1 MWVNEDNSEL
11 QAPQNE
17 QLTTG
22 DALLESRKGL
32 PNFQRWFPSVQCSAS
47 QINVI

>member
-11 QAPQNE
+11 QAPQDE

-32 PNFQRWFPSVQCSAS
+32 PNFQWWFPSVQCSAS
-47 QINVI
+47 HINVI